1 MKRTQ
6 AGMLVMAGAAA
17 LVAGGVATN
26 QVVTGAG
33 VRWTWAY
40 LALGFTVLGSVLSLH
55 ISRSEA
61 PAAAVERWMLG
72 RRRTYLRQLRASVAD
87 METIGV
93 VTHGEFVLRMR
104 QVYVDVALRPRP
116 PQETERDSGL
126 GPVAP
131 QQAGARRPLQSFL
144 GERRVFAVIGASGS
158 GKTTLARHT
167 ALAMC
172 GRHWRFWRR
181 RQLPVLLYLRDHV
194 RSILAEQPP
203 FLPDV
208 ASSAGWLD
216 GRIPASWLGARLD
229 KGRCVILLDGLDEI
243 ADDRDRATVV
253 RWIRRQIE
261 RYPANT
267 FVITSRPHGYSS
279 NPLPNADVL
288 QVQRFTAEQISEF
301 VHHWSYAVE
310 CRARNRSGGPVR
322 AAARRQADDLLR
334 KLRSGPAMYELAA
347 NPLLLTM
354 IANVHRYRGAL
365 PRSRADLYSEMCD
378 ALLHRRQEAKN
389 LADATGLE
397 GPKKVRVMRH
407 LALRMMRER
416 TRDMPAADAEDLIRG
431 PLRHV
436 TGQEGLTPAIFLEEV
451 RKNGVLV
458 GGEHGACGF
467 VHLSLQEY
475 LAAAHIRAEPAE
487 HLHLLTE
494 GVNDPWWR
502 ETTLLWAAGSNATP
516 VIDACLASGTIDALA
531 LAFDCADEALEIDPG
546 TRARLNRLL
555 TAADVPAR
563 DDPAARRRLRLIAAV
578 TASRGLREIVWHGT
592 TAVCAQPVSHDLY
605 HLFVLYERGAGRH
618 TPPPPRGEGATGRS
632 PAVGMWADDAA
643 RFVGWLNTLLDEG
656 PTYRLPA
663 PAELAHP
670 DAALTPVL
678 GRHTVWAGEGRVVLH
693 RPDGVPWPY
702 APARERLGGY
712 PGTVLEAIRPALRL
726 ARIPWPVPD
735 RDLHHLLAYTRA
747 FAPHLRADPLE
758 PSAIEWM
765 MTVDRARDL
774 AGVIDLVFDL
784 AADLQHVRYVRSGP
798 EVVNIV
804 FAVAMNLGTALWRE
818 LSAGHD
824 LALVLDRATADG
836 RRGKGLEP
844 AVAHAHALAGDLTYA
859 LSRPDPGVTPLMR
872 HRIRDLRRALA
883 VHHGTDLAHDLE
895 RCRDH
900 ARAYTRALDRA
911 DARERAADL
920 PLQAFRGA
928 HRLDRDR
935 ARRLDLDLPPYR
947 DTAHDSAVVR
957 ARDLTRHLL
966 DLLGGDDAEHDL
978 ERRRRITDSAARAR
992 DLGRALSR
1000 DLNRALACDIARGL
1014 ADPDLLPVIV
1024 PAAGALLRQWPSP
1037 PRGAKA
1043 GDGQARTSFE
1053 RFVAKLLGGST
1064 AETARGAED
1073 PGGEIREVLRQLS
1086 DDPAR
1091 AEVREIL
1098 VRAHAVAAPILDR
1111 RAPFDESALAVA
1123 GTGLLAAI
1131 ALLQRQQERDLAG
1144 RLARALG
1151 TLIVLADRRTAA
1163 SANQIM
1169 LLVRA

>member
-6 AGMLVMAGAAA
+6 AGLLVMAGAAA

-26 QVVTGAG
+26 QVVSGAG
-33 VRWTWAY
+33 VSWTWAY

-55 ISRSEA
+55 LTRS

-116 PQETERDSGL
+116 PQELERDSGL
-126 GPVAP
+126 GPVTP
-131 QQAGARRPLQSFL
+131 QQAGDRRPLQSFL
-144 GERRVFAVIGASGS
+144 RDSRVFAVIGASGS

-181 RQLPVLLYLRDHV
+181 RQMPVLLYLRDHV

-203 FLPDV
+203 FLPEV

-216 GRIPASWLGARLD
+216 GRIPPSWLGKRFD
-229 KGRCVILLDGLDEI
+229 RGRCVILLDGLDEV
-243 ADDRDRATVV
+243 ADEGDRATVV
-253 RWIRRQIE
+253 RWLRRQIE

-301 VHHWSYAVE
+301 LRHWSYAVE

-397 GPKKVRVMRH
+397 GPKKVRVLRH

-416 TRDMPAADAEDLIRG
+416 TRDMATAEAEDLIKE

-436 TGQEGLTPAIFLEEV
+436 TGQGRLTPAIFLDEV

-467 VHLSLQEY
+467 VHLSIQEY
-475 LAAAHIRAEPAE
+475 LAAACIRAEPAE
-487 HLHLLTE
+487 HLRLLTE

-531 LAFDCADEALEIDPG
+531 LAFDCADEALEIDPA

-555 TAADVPAR
+555 TAADVSGG
-563 DDPAARRRLRLIAAV
+563 DDRAARRRLRLIAAV

-592 TAVCAQPVSHDLY
+592 TAVCAQPISRDLY
-605 HLFVLYERGAGRH
+605 NLFVLHERGTGRH
-618 TPPPPRGEGATGRS
+618 TPRQPLGEGATGRS

-670 DAALTPVL
+670 DAALTHVL
-678 GRHTVWAGEGRVVLH
+678 GRHTVWAADDRIVLH
-693 RPDGVPWPY
+693 RPDRVPWPY
-702 APARERLGGY
+702 APGRERLGKY
-712 PGTVLEAIRPALRL
+712 PGTVLETIRPALRL
-726 ARIPWPVPD
+726 AQIPRD
-735 RDLHHLLAYTRA
+735 ASDGDLHHLLAYTRVLT
-747 FAPHLRADPLE
+747 PRLGADPLA
-758 PSAIEWM
+758 PTALEWM

-774 AGVIDLVFDL
+774 ADTLDLVFDL
-784 AADLQHVRYVRSGP
+784 AADLRHLGSDP
-798 EVVNIV
+798 EPLATV
-804 FAVAMNLGTALWRE
+804 FAIATNLGTALWRG

-824 LALVLDRATADG
+824 LALVLDRAG
-836 RRGKGLEP
+836 HRGEGKGLEQ
-844 AVAHAHALAGDLTYA
+844 AVAHARALAGDLAYA
-859 LSRPDPGVTPLMR
+859 QSRPAVTPLMR
-872 HRIRDLRRALA
+872 DRVRDLRRALA

-900 ARAYTRALDRA
+900 ARAYARSLGRA
-911 DARERAADL
+911 DALRRAADL
-920 PLQAFRGA
+920 PLQALHGVR
-928 HRLDRDR
+928 RLDRGR
-935 ARRLDLDLPPYR
+935 ARRLELDLPARR
-947 DTAHDSAVVR
+947 DTAHDVPIVR
-957 ARDLTRHLL
+957 ARDLTGRLIGL
-966 DLLGGDDAEHDL
+966 IGLLGDGAAEDDL
-978 ERRRRITDSAARAR
+978 ERRRRVMDSTARAH
-992 DLGRALSR
+992 DLGRALNR
-1000 DLNRALACDIARGL
+1000 ELNRALACDVARGL
-1014 ADPDLLPVIV
+1014 TDPELLPVIV
-1024 PAAGALLRQWPSP
+1024 PAAGVLLRQWTS

-1053 RFVAKLLGGST
+1053 RFVAKLIGGST
-1064 AETARGAED
+1064 RGAED
-1073 PGGEIREVLRQLS
+1073 PGGEIRKVLRLLS
-1086 DDPAR
+1086 DDFGR
-1091 AEVREIL
+1091 AEVRRLL
-1098 VRAHAVAAPILDR
+1098 VRAHAVVAPILDR
-1111 RAPFDESALAVA
+1111 RALVDESALAA
-1123 GTGLLAAI
+1123 AATGLLAAI
-1131 ALLQRQQERDLAG
+1131 ALLQGPQERDLAG

-1151 TLIVLADRRTAA
+1151 TLTVLADRGTAA
-1163 SANQIM
+1163 SANQIV